1 MFKVFKKEIDVGGKK
16 ITLETG
22 KVARQ
27 ADGAIIATCGET
39 VVLATAVGAKKV
51 NPVVDYFPLSVNYQ
65 EKYYAAGKIPGGYF
79 KREARPTESET
90 LISRL
95 IDRPIRP
102 LFPDEF
108 KNEVQVLPTVISYDK
123 ENEAD
128 VLSIIASSAALAISG
143 MPFLGPVGASRV
155 GFIDGKYVLNPSK
168 KDLENSNLDLVVAG
182 TKDAVLMVESEA
194 SGLTEQQMLDAVKF
208 GHEGFVPVIKMI
220 EDLAKECKKPDW
232 VVEKKDLSSVKKKLE
247 GEFTK
252 DLKKA
257 FSIKDKQ
264 VRSNLISE
272 VTEKA
277 KKLYE
282 EDENFTELDVMH

>member
-1 MFKVFKKEIDVGGKK
+1 MFKIFKKEIDLNGKK
-16 ITLETG
+16 IKLETG

-27 ADGAIIATCGET
+27 ADGAVIATCGET
-39 VVLATAVGAKKV
+39 VVLATVVGAKKV
-51 NPVVDYFPLSVNYQ
+51 NPEVDYFPLSVNYQ

-108 KNEVQVLPTVISYDK
+108 KNEVQLLPTVISYDK

-128 VLSIIASSAALAISG
+128 ILSIIASSAALAISG

-168 KDLENSNLDLVVAG
+168 IELENSKLDLVVAG

-194 SGLTEQQMLDAVKF
+194 NGLTEEEMLNAVKF
-208 GHEGFVPVIKMI
+208 GHENFVPVIKMI
-220 EDLAKECKKPDW
+220 EELAKECRKPDW
-232 VVEKKDLSSVKKKLE
+232 TVEKKDLSEVKKKLE
-247 GEFTK
+247 KEFTD

-257 FSIKDKQ
+257 FSTRDKQ
-264 VRSNLISE
+264 DR
-272 VTEKA
+272 
-277 KKLYE
+277 
-282 EDENFTELDVMH
+282 